1 MLKKEGYK
9 EWKPNSK
16 ENGKWAIKFGV
27 EAQTGQLTQK
37 NGKQIND
44 LDPSGSND
52 SDSQSGTS
60 GTENGSDEEEEDDD
74 V

>member
-27 EAQTGQLTQK
+27 EVQTGEQTKLF
-37 NGKQIND
+37 I
-44 LDPSGSND
+44 LY
-52 SDSQSGTS
+52 
-60 GTENGSDEEEEDDD
+60 